1 MNKIFKINHQ
11 IQNSDK
17 CLYNTTVNIYFST
30 LVWTEA
36 FYFVYNWFK
45 TNMYVIR
52 YNSAM
57 KSKYY
62 NSSLIFLGFFA
73 GFFFYKKLL
82 FGVFKKYF
90 FKTYLITIL
99 CCIARHLS
107 LQLFRQSRS
116 FIFWGGWVINKWP
129 TRSNLYRYDILSTYF
144 NLLMKNF
151 ICHIF

>member
-73 GFFFYKKLL
+73 GFFFFIKNCCLGFLKNISSKLIKL
-82 FGVFKKYF
+82 QYCVVSLDIYLYNYLDNLVVLF
-90 FKTYLITIL
+90 FKEVGWSTNDRPDLTYLDM
-99 CCIARHLS
+99 
-107 LQLFRQSRS
+107 
-116 FIFWGGWVINKWP
+116 IF
-129 TRSNLYRYDILSTYF
+129 
-144 NLLMKNF
+144 
-151 ICHIF
+151 